1 MSAESILETE
11 DLTKEFAG
19 FVAVNGVNLRVARG
33 TIHALIGPN
42 GAGKTTLL
50 SVIAGELRPA
60 SGLVRLGER
69 DVTSLPAW
77 RRARLGLGRTF
88 QRSTLFGQLTVAE
101 NIALA
106 VRARMRS
113 SWRFWPTR
121 ERAVAEEV
129 GRRLEA
135 ARLPHLA
142 RRRAATLGHGEQRIV
157 EIELALAAAPSAL
170 LLDEPMAGLSGA
182 ERQTALNRLL
192 ALPREVTLV
201 IVEHDLDAVFAL
213 AERISVLDHGV
224 KIADG
229 SPAVIRA
236 DPRVQEAY
244 LGAL

>member
-1 MSAESILETE
+1 MELAVAGLTVRFGAVAALDRVDLE
-11 DLTKEFAG
+11 
-19 FVAVNGVNLRVARG
+19 VASGERR
-33 TIHALIGPN
+33 ALIGPN

-50 SVIAGELRPA
+50 NVIAGELRPA
-60 SGLVRLGER
+60 AGSVRLGGR
-69 DVTSLPAW
+69 NATSLPPW

-106 VRARMRS
+106 VRARIRS
-113 SWRFWPTR
+113 SWRFWPAR
-121 ERAVAEEV
+121 ERLVGEEV
-129 GRRLEA
+129 ERRLESA
-135 ARLPHLA
+135 GLPHLA
-142 RRRAATLGHGEQRIV
+142 RRRVATLGHGEQRIL
-157 EIELALAAAPSAL
+157 ELELALAAAPSAL

-182 ERQTALNRLL
+182 ERQAALNRLL
-192 ALPREVTLV
+192 ALPRDVTLV

-229 SPAVIRA
+229 SPGAIRA

-244 LGAL
+244 LGAP

>member
-1 MSAESILETE
+1 MELAVAGLTVRFGAVAALDRVDLE
-11 DLTKEFAG
+11 
-19 FVAVNGVNLRVARG
+19 VASGERR
-33 TIHALIGPN
+33 ALIGPN

-50 SVIAGELRPA
+50 NVIAGELRPA
-60 SGLVRLGER
+60 AGSVRLGGH
-69 DVTSLPAW
+69 DATSLPPW
-77 RRARLGLGRTF
+77 KRARLGLGRTF
-88 QRSTLFGQLTVAE
+88 QRSTLFSQLTVAE
-101 NIALA
+101 NVALA
-106 VRARMRS
+106 VRARIRG

-121 ERAVAEEV
+121 ERLVTEEV

-135 ARLPHLA
+135 AGIPHLA
-142 RRRAATLGHGEQRIV
+142 RRRAATLGHGEQRIL
-157 EIELALAAAPSAL
+157 EIELALTAAPSVL

-182 ERQTALNRLL
+182 ERQSALKRLL

-229 SPAVIRA
+229 APNAVRA

-244 LGAL
+244 LGSF